1 MYYGGA
7 FYIFGK
13 DFKTF
18 YKSEAGIVWKE
29 VTNMF
34 MFPIDQTIEIKD
46 EEDNIQTEYNY
57 GFRGEESDYS
67 MVVDEN
73 NFIWIMRSYDEL
85 PGAIA
90 NSGDVWRGK
99 LNRLGFARQ

>member
-7 FYIFGK
+7 FYIFGR

-29 VTNMF
+29 VTRMF
-34 MFPIDQTIEIKD
+34 MFPLEQTIQIKD
-46 EEDNIQTEYNY
+46 EENNIHTKYY
-57 GFRGEESDYS
+57 KGFRGKESDYS

-73 NFIWIMRSYDEL
+73 SFIWLMRSYGM

-90 NSGDVWRGK
+90 PNGEVWRGK